1 MENRSDFDLPIV
13 AGRGVNCSLS
23 DMERRA
29 LIFLK
34 KEQEKIAPDPAMI
47 AFLCDV
53 VRLSREYEDGMAR
66 IGKALARSEK
76 RDGVLPRP

>member
-1 MENRSDFDLPIV
+1 
-13 AGRGVNCSLS
+13 
-23 DMERRA
+23 MERRA

-53 VRLSREYEDGMAR
+53 VRLSREYEDGMTR
-66 IGKALARSEK
+66 IVKVLARSEK
-76 RDGVLPRP
+76 KDGALPCP